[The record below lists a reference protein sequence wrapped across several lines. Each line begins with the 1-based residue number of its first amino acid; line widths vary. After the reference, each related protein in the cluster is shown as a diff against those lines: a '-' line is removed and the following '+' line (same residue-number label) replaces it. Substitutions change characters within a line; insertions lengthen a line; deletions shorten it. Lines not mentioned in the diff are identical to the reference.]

1 MKKEEIVRMLIK
13 STQEYGL
20 VDTLG
25 CVIGKNIHVNV
36 DFTKTACEASIDEL
50 TLSVR
55 SNNALRRSG
64 IATIGELI
72 TRLNEGDLKS
82 IRNLGN
88 KSVNEIKTKVLV
100 FGFDQLSEK
109 GKMAFL
115 YDLVENNTMC
125 GALGVSA

>member
-1 MKKEEIVRMLIK
+1 MKKEEIVRLLMKATREL
-13 STQEYGL
+13 GL

-36 DFTKTACEASIDEL
+36 SFTKTACEASIDEL
-50 TLSVR
+50 MLSVR

-82 IRNLGN
+82 IRNLGS
-88 KSVNEIKTKVLV
+88 KSISEIKTKVLV
-100 FGFDQLSEK
+100 YGFNQLSEK
-109 GKMAFL
+109 GKKAFL
-115 YDLVENNTMC
+115 YDLVENNTIC
-125 GALGVSA
+125 GALSVSA